1 MNETFPLSLVGLVKG
16 FDGSKVLDGVSFDL
30 KPGSITGLLGRN
42 AAGKTTLIRTAIGSV
57 SYTHLTLPTT
67 PYV

>member
-1 MNETFPLSLVGLVKG
+1 MFHMLTC
-16 FDGSKVLDGVSFDL
+16 FDL
-30 KPGSITGLLGRN
+30 KPEHTLEEFQQSLEDYSSFMQEQGLG
-42 AAGKTTLIRTAIGSV
+42 AGHSPIGLRQSDSV